1 MLETDDFVAFLDQR
15 PVFKGHVLLV
25 PRAHVVTLPDL
36 PAGLR
41 DGFLAAAQRLAT
53 RGGRRRSGAQGSFVA
68 VNNVVSQSVP
78 HLHLHV
84 VPRTKGDGLR
94 GFFWPR
100 TKYADPD
107 ERGAYAAAPAGRPRV
122 TAFTTSRHEEQQPW
136 VVLTDASPS
145 SPEQHAA
152 SGSAPPPGSP
162 RRAPRSR
169 SSTST
174 RPPPPRPPAE
184 LPLTDGAKAVGI
196 GADVSNGESAEAA
209 VARVVAELG
218 GIHILVNNAG
228 ITRDNLLFK
237 MSEEDWDLV
246 MDVHLKGAFLMT
258 KAAQK
263 HFVEQKY
270 GKILNLSSVSAL
282 GNRGQANYSAA
293 KMGVQGFTRTLGIE
307 LGPFGINANAIAP
320 GFIATEMTDATA
332 ARVKMSVEDFRAAAA
347 EANPVRRVG
356 FPEDIAAAAAFLCSD
371 EASYIT
377 GQTLY
382 VDGGAKLG

>member
-1 MLETDDFVAFLDQR
+1 MGRFDGRVA
-15 PVFKGHVLLV
+15 
-25 PRAHVVTLPDL
+25 VVTGAARGIGFGTATRFAEEGASVAVIDL
-36 PAGLR
+36 
-41 DGFLAAAQRLAT
+41 DESAAA
-53 RGGRRRSGAQGSFVA
+53 
-68 VNNVVSQSVP
+68 
-78 HLHLHV
+78 
-84 VPRTKGDGLR
+84 
-94 GFFWPR
+94 
-100 TKYADPD
+100 
-107 ERGAYAAAPAGRPRV
+107 EAAAK
-122 TAFTTSRHEEQQPW
+122 
-136 VVLTDASPS
+136 L
-145 SPEQHAA
+145 
-152 SGSAPPPGSP
+152 PGGKH
-162 RRAPRSR
+162 
-169 SSTST
+169 
-174 RPPPPRPPAE
+174 
-184 LPLTDGAKAVGI
+184 LGI
-196 GADVSNGESAEAA
+196 GADVSNAESVDAA
-209 VARVVAELG
+209 VTRVVAELG
-218 GIHILVNNAG
+218 GLHILVNNAG

-237 MSEEDWDLV
+237 MTEEDWDLV
-246 MDVHLKGAFLMT
+246 MNVHLKGAFLMT
-258 KAAQK
+258 RAAQK

-332 ARVKMSVEDFRAAAA
+332 ARLKMDVEEFRKLNA